1 MRLPGSNKKKLSLQE
16 LEHWHQKGYLVLR
29 NCFSKAQMSTAR
41 KFLEQLWVDRPSL
54 TVDAYLG
61 TKHPDSGRQI
71 FSKVDKNAKNY
82 VYKLNDAYLE
92 FSYVRDLALND
103 RITSTLNQLIGEK
116 PCICNSLIFERG
128 SQQDLHVDT
137 YYMPPSPGGK
147 LIVTSIC
154 LEDVHPDAGPVQYIP
169 GSHLLPQYRN
179 PEGGR
184 HVRSTDDQLEADAMM
199 AEKLSNFGRQSE
211 TFLGKAGDVLIW
223 HEELAHGGTP
233 IHDMSLT
240 RKSLV
245 THYWSQSSVA
255 EELRANHKGGSYL
268 NRDQQKAN

>member
-1 MRLPGSNKKKLSLQE
+1 MQFWGSNKSTLTATE
-16 LEHWHQKGYLVLR
+16 LEHWDQYGFVVLKK
-29 NCFSKAQMSTAR
+29 CFSKAQMANAR
-41 KFLEQLWVDRPSL
+41 QFLEQLWIDRPPL
-54 TVDAYLG
+54 TIDTYLDN
-61 TKHPDSGRQI
+61 KHPQDRRQK
-71 FSKVDKNAKNY
+71 FSQVLVEAKDF

-92 FSYVRDLALND
+92 FSYVRDLALSD
-103 RITSTLNQLIGEK
+103 RITSTLSQLIGEK

-128 SQQDLHVDT
+128 SQQDLHADT

-154 LEDVHPDAGPVQYIP
+154 LEDVHPNAGPVQYIP

-179 PEGGR
+179 PDGGR
-184 HVRSTDDQLEADAMM
+184 HVRSLSDQKEADSMM
-199 AEKLSNFGRQSE
+199 ASKLAESGLAPQ

-233 IHDMSLT
+233 ILDMSLT

-245 THYWSQSSVA
+245 THYWGQSCVPDG
-255 EELRANHKGGSYL
+255 LRAKHKEGSYL
-268 NRDQQKAN
+268 NREQQKTD

>member
-1 MRLPGSNKKKLSLQE
+1 MRLLGLNKKKLTLQE
-16 LEHWHQKGYLVLR
+16 LKHWNQKGYLVLR
-29 NCFSKAQMSTAR
+29 NCFSQAEMSTAR
-41 KFLEQLWVDRPSL
+41 EFLEQLWVDRPQL
-54 TVDAYLG
+54 TIDTYLG

-71 FSKVDKNAKNY
+71 FSHVANDARNY

-92 FSYVRDLALND
+92 FSYVRDLALAD
-103 RITSTLNQLIGEK
+103 RITSTLKQLIGEK

-128 SQQDLHVDT
+128 SQQELHVDT
-137 YYMPPSPGGK
+137 YYMPPSHGGK

-184 HVRSTDDQLEADAMM
+184 HVRSSADQQEANVMM
-199 AEKLSNFGRQSE
+199 AEKLSQFGRQPE

-233 IHDMSLT
+233 ILDMSLT

-245 THYWSQSSVA
+245 THYWSQTCVA
-255 EELRANHKGGSYL
+255 EELRAQHKKGSYL
-268 NRDQQKAN
+268 KRNQQKTN